1 MAARHPL
8 ADARGAF
15 CAFVDRALPSGEGLT
30 GETIHRPARR
40 KKDELAGWYRNAG
53 AFGFR

>member
-15 CAFVDRALPSGEGLT
+15 WACVDRALPSGEGLT

>member
-1 MAARHPL
+1 MAAHHPL

-15 CAFVDRALPSGEGLT
+15 WACVDRALPSGEGLT
-30 GETIHRPARR
+30 GETIHRSARR
-40 KKDELAGWYRNAG
+40 EKDELAGSYRNAG